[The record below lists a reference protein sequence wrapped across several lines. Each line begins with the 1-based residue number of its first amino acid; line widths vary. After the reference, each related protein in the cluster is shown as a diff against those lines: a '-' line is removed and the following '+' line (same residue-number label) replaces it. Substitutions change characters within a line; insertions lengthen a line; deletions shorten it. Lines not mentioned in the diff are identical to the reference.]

1 MAYRILKFIHL
12 SIAILI
18 GFVNFIDT
26 TNPNF
31 IHEPGGM
38 DMDDNNFYNDI
49 TESEIQENK
58 ALIENTAEIEVF
70 QGPAESI
77 SGTKI
82 YEEQKNGC
90 INIQSVP
97 VKKHRF
103 KKWAPYI
110 ACTLVSAIVGGVAGG
125 VYVNYMVEKYN
136 YTTPITISQNNP
148 SNSPISYTPSN
159 SLIAR
164 IAAEVGP
171 SIVGIDTKVVS
182 QGLFGSKQV
191 AEGSGSGIIFDKRGY
206 IITNQHVI
214 DGGTNI
220 TVTLPGGKK
229 FDKVQ
234 IIGQDRTSDLAV
246 LKINADN
253 LPVARFGDSSRISVG
268 DLAIAIGNPMGEEFA
283 GSVTSG
289 IISALNR
296 TITVDDGAASRKYK
310 LIQTDA
316 AINPGNSGGAL
327 INENGEIIGINT
339 IKFIDNKVEGMGFA
353 IPINEAKAIIDE
365 LLSNGYVSRP
375 YLGIGALT
383 VTEEMAKQY
392 NSPVG
397 VVIEKVAGG
406 DAAEAAGL
414 KLKDIIIEIDGVKIE
429 NYDALIGELWKHK
442 VGDSIKLKIWRDGA
456 TITVPV
462 TLGENKSQTS

>member
-1 MAYRILKFIHL
+1 M
-12 SIAILI
+12 
-18 GFVNFIDT
+18 
-26 TNPNF
+26 
-31 IHEPGGM
+31 
-38 DMDDNNFYNDI
+38 DNNNFNNDI
-49 TESEIQENK
+49 IESETQENEE
-58 ALIENTAEIEVF
+58 LIENTAEIEIF
-70 QGPAESI
+70 ERPAESI
-77 SGTKI
+77 LETKI

-97 VKKHRF
+97 IKKHRF

-110 ACTLVSAIVGGVAGG
+110 ACTLVSAIIGGAAGG
-125 VYVNYMVEKYN
+125 TYVNYMVEKYN

-171 SIVGIDTKVVS
+171 SIVGIDTQVVS
-182 QGLFGSKQV
+182 QGAFGSKQI

-234 IIGQDRTSDLAV
+234 IIGQDKISDIAV

-253 LPVARFGDSSRISVG
+253 LPVAKFGESSRVSVG

-296 TITVDDGAASRKYK
+296 SITVDDGGASRKYK

-327 INENGEIIGINT
+327 INENGEVIGMNT
-339 IKFIDNKVEGMGFA
+339 IKFIDSKVEGMGFA
-353 IPINEAKAIIDE
+353 IPIDEAKTIINE

-375 YLGIGALT
+375 YLGIGAIT

-397 VVIEKVAGG
+397 VVIDQVIKGA
-406 DAAEAAGL
+406 AAEAAGL
-414 KLKDIIIEIDGVKIE
+414 KPKDIIIEIEGVKIDT
-429 NYDALIGELWKHK
+429 YDTLIGELYKHK
-442 VGDSIKLKIWRDGA
+442 VGDPIKLKVWREGT
-456 TITVPV
+456 TITVSV
-462 TLGENKSQTS
+462 TLGENKAQTS